1 LKDSGFRQA
10 RQPVPDTRKK
20 TMAEN
25 YNNPELYI
33 NRELSWLEFNSRV
46 LQEALDPG
54 LPLLERARFI
64 SIFANNLD
72 EFFMIRVSGVRRQ
85 VDSLKLKPPPD
96 GLTPMEQLN
105 RLRERLTGL
114 LQSMDQCWNEELLP
128 ALGKANIQILEYPE
142 LEEARRAEL
151 RNFFLEEIYPILT
164 PLAFD
169 PGHPF
174 PHISNLSINLA
185 IIVEHPKTGE
195 RFARLK
201 VPDRLPRLIRIPIGI
216 SASKEGRKRQTG
228 SAYRYV
234 WVEEIIANNLDILF
248 PGLKVTAAYPFR
260 VTRNADVEIAEDE
273 ADDLL
278 RAIKGVVEQR
288 HFGFA
293 IRLEA
298 DNQMPG
304 ELLEILKE
312 NLGLESYQVYRHS
325 GPIGLSCLSQL
336 SEVNKPDLKYRPFIP
351 SKPVILKKKTK
362 LFKKLKDQN
371 HLLYH
376 PYDDFSAV
384 VEFLNQA
391 ADDPDVMA
399 IKQTLYRVGPDSP
412 VVNALTR
419 ARENG
424 KQVSI
429 LIEIK
434 ARFDEQNNI
443 EWARELEESG
453 VNVVYGV
460 VGLKTHCKACM
471 VVRREP
477 EGLVR
482 YLHLATGNYN
492 PVTARIYTDLG
503 YFTTD
508 RAFAEDVSA
517 LFNSLTGYSGST
529 EYQKLLVAPSSLR
542 NQIISLIDREI
553 EKHEKNGNGYLFFK
567 MNSLVDKECIKAL
580 YRASST
586 GVKIDL
592 VVRGICCLRPNIPGI
607 SENITV
613 SSIVGRFLEHARV
626 YCFGNGGNEEILLG
640 SADLMPRNL
649 DRRVEIL
656 FPVIDQASIKTIK
669 RDIIELQKKDNVK
682 KWLLEPDGSYRR
694 IIPEKNEEIL
704 DSQAHCLASKT
715 KIR

>member
-1 LKDSGFRQA
+1 MSED
-10 RQPVPDTRKK
+10 
-20 TMAEN
+20 

-46 LQEALDPG
+46 LHEALAPD
-54 LPLLERARFI
+54 LPLLERVKFI

-85 VDSLKLKPPPD
+85 VDSVKLKPPPD
-96 GLTPMEQLN
+96 GLTPIEQLT
-105 RLRERLTGL
+105 RLRERLAGL
-114 LQSMDQCWNEELLP
+114 LEKMDKCWNDELLP
-128 ALGKANIQILEYPE
+128 RLGENKIRIGHYRDLDENRRTALRDYFQ
-142 LEEARRAEL
+142 RD
-151 RNFFLEEIYPILT
+151 IYPILT

-195 RFARLK
+195 KFARLK
-201 VPDRLPRLIRIPIGI
+201 IPDRLPRLIRIPVQPSSTGGGQ
-216 SASKEGRKRQTG
+216 AQRG
-228 SAYRYV
+228 SALYEYV
-234 WVEEIIANNLDILF
+234 WLEEIIAGNLDILF
-248 PGLKVTAAYPFR
+248 PGLEVKASYPFR

-293 IRLEA
+293 IRLEV
-298 DNQMPG
+298 DNRMP
-304 ELLEILKE
+304 ESLLEILKE
-312 NLGLESYQVYRHS
+312 NLGLASYQVYRHD
-325 GPIGLSCLSQL
+325 GPVGLACLSQL
-336 SEVNKPDLKYRPFIP
+336 LEIRKPGLKYPPFTP
-351 SKPVILKKKTK
+351 AKPIILRKKQV
-362 LFKKLKDQN
+362 LFKKLRKKN
-371 HLLYH
+371 YLLYH

-384 VEFLNQA
+384 VEFINQA
-391 ADDPDVMA
+391 AEDPDVMA

-412 VVNALTR
+412 VVRALKH

-429 LIEIK
+429 LIELK

-443 EWARELEESG
+443 EWARELEEAG

-460 VGLKTHCKACM
+460 VGLKTHCKACL

-482 YLHLATGNYN
+482 YVHLGTGNYN

-508 RAFAEDVSA
+508 PDIAEDVSA
-517 LFNSLTGYSGST
+517 LFNSLTGYAGANTYS
-529 EYQKLLVAPSSLR
+529 KLLIAPTFLR
-542 NQIISLIDREI
+542 KEMLSRIEREI
-553 EKHEKNGNGYLFFK
+553 ETHLESGNGRIALK
-567 MNSLVDKECIKAL
+567 MNSLVDKDCIKAL
-580 YRASST
+580 YRASSA
-586 GVKIDL
+586 GVRIDL
-592 VVRGICCLRPNIPGI
+592 IVRGICCLRPGIPLV

-613 SSIVGRFLEHARV
+613 RSIVGRFLEHARV
-626 YCFGNGGNEEILLG
+626 FYFRNGGDEEILLG

-649 DRRVEIL
+649 DRRVELL
-656 FPVIDQASIKTIK
+656 FPVIDPVSKREIKENIL
-669 RDIIELQKKDNVK
+669 ELQLKDNAK
-682 KWLLEPDGSYRR
+682 SWRLEPAGDYKK
-694 IIPEKNEEIL
+694 IQPEKDEKII
-704 DSQAHCLASKT
+704 DSQAYCLEHLS
-715 KIR
+715 RLN

>member
-1 LKDSGFRQA
+1 M
-10 RQPVPDTRKK
+10 T
-20 TMAEN
+20 EN
-25 YNNPELYI
+25 YNNPDLYI

-96 GLTPMEQLN
+96 GLTPMEQLT
-105 RLRERLTGL
+105 RLRERLVGL
-114 LQSMDQCWNEELLP
+114 LQSMDQCWNETLLP
-128 ALGKANIQILEYPE
+128 ALAEENIRILKYPE
-142 LEEARRAEL
+142 LEEAQKAEL
-151 RNFFLEEIYPILT
+151 RQYFLEEIYPILT

-195 RFARLK
+195 KFARLK
-201 VPDRLPRLIRIPIGI
+201 VPDRLPRLIRIPVGL
-216 SASKEGRKRQTG
+216 SSPKGRSSKSCQ
-228 SAYRYV
+228 YV
-234 WVEEIIANNLDILF
+234 WIEEIIANNLDILF
-248 PGLKVTAAYPFR
+248 PGLEITDAYPFR

-278 RAIKGVVEQR
+278 QAIKGVVEQR

-293 IRLEA
+293 IRLEV
-298 DNQMPG
+298 DDQMPE

-325 GPIGLSCLSQL
+325 GPVGLSCLSQL
-336 SEVNKPDLKYRPFIP
+336 SEIEKPSLKYRPFTP
-351 SKPVILKKKTK
+351 AKPVLLKKKDK
-362 LFKKLKDQN
+362 LFKKLQN
-371 HLLYH
+371 NNYLLYH

-384 VEFLNQA
+384 VEFLEQA
-391 ADDPDVMA
+391 ADDPNVMA

-412 VVNALTR
+412 VVNALKR

-492 PVTARIYTDLG
+492 PVTARVYTDLG

-508 RAFAEDVSA
+508 KEFANDVSA
-517 LFNSLTGYSGST
+517 LFNSLTGYSGFNG
-529 EYQKLLVAPSSLR
+529 YRKLLVAPAAMR
-542 NQIISLIDREI
+542 EQFIALIEREI
-553 EKHEKNGNGYLFFK
+553 EVHREKGNGYLFFK
-567 MNSLVDKECIKAL
+567 MNSLVDKECIKTL
-580 YRASST
+580 YRAST
-586 GVKIDL
+586 AGVKIDL
-592 VVRGICCLRPNIPGI
+592 VVRGICCLRPGIPET

-626 YCFGNGGNEEILLG
+626 YYFGNGGDEEILLG

-649 DRRVEIL
+649 DRRVEVL
-656 FPVIDQASIKTIK
+656 FPVTDPASIKTIK
-669 RDIIELQKKDNVK
+669 KDIIELQKRDNAK
-682 KWLLEPDGSYRR
+682 KWLLNPDGTYHR

-704 DSQAHCLASKT
+704 DSQAYCLASKA